1 MADEAQKTILQ
12 EAVVAL
18 ERQQRAGGTLVVMA
32 GEVLGKQFPV
42 GGGEMT
48 VGRSSACSIC
58 LDHGSVSRSHAMVIC
73 DEKGVRVRDCSSTNG
88 SFVNDS
94 KVVEAEVQGGDLIR
108 FGGVVLK
115 YLAPNTVESTYHDQL
130 YKLSTLDSLTQLY
143 NRRYFMEA
151 LTREIASA
159 HRYGRPVCMV
169 MFDVDLFKRCND
181 TYGHPAGDDV
191 LRSIGQTL
199 RERARSA
206 DVPARTGG
214 EEFTVILPDVPLQG
228 AVQFA
233 ENLRQK
239 LESTPV
245 LHQTHTIH
253 FTISVGVVQLGGK
266 DEGPLELIRRADDL
280 LYEAK
285 RRGRNNVVFD

>member
-1 MADEAQKTILQ
+1 M
-12 EAVVAL
+12 
-18 ERQQRAGGTLVVMA
+18 M
-32 GEVLGKQFPV
+32 
-42 GGGEMT
+42 
-48 VGRSSACSIC
+48 
-58 LDHGSVSRSHAMVIC
+58 
-73 DEKGVRVRDCSSTNG
+73 
-88 SFVNDS
+88 
-94 KVVEAEVQGGDLIR
+94 
-108 FGGVVLK
+108 
-115 YLAPNTVESTYHDQL
+115 
-130 YKLSTLDSLTQLY
+130 
-143 NRRYFMEA
+143 
-151 LTREIASA
+151 
-159 HRYGRPVCMV
+159 

-233 ENLRQK
+233 ESLRQK